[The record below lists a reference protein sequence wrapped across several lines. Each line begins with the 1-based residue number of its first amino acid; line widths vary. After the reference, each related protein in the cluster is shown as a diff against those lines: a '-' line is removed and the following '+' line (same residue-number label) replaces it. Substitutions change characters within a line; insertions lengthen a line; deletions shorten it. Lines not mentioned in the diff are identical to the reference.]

1 MPTVPA
7 CPSGQAGKVARP
19 PAAPACPQGH
29 ATRPPTAPVEQAAR
43 PPATSAC
50 PSGQATRPPPAPA
63 ARPARPPAAPAA
75 QPVRPPAAPAAQPA
89 EPASAASLARGWAL
103 LLALSAGCQGRACDC
118 ADPQADDARYTAR
131 AGSPAR
137 SDMPPWAG
145 PEDQPAS
152 AALTGGRPRPP
163 AQPLDA
169 YTMID
174 PTELRYRLWTE
185 PPPPFYVPPTPERTA
200 AFEAL
205 MRDLLATPTPE
216 PEALGEVAWA
226 AGFEVHA
233 WYVSG
238 QRLLA
243 AVEPRTGQ
251 TGGGAYLVRVADG
264 PAATEERPVIL
275 QAPHA
280 FHDLGT
286 ERIALALALRGDAWP
301 RALFVNTV
309 HRYLDTDGQRR
320 ERDAAPADPCHNPEH
335 LFSIATAAAL
345 DVMPRAEV
353 VQIHGFSEDDD
364 PLGPAAVVSAGDR
377 VAATGRTRE
386 VAHRLRG
393 ALGIEVALFPDD
405 RTRLGATA
413 NAQGRLIRARG
424 GAARFVHLELSH
436 ELRRRIQRDARALAS
451 LAEALRPDL
460 RDPEEILGLGPP
472 ERPL

>member
-1 MPTVPA
+1 
-7 CPSGQAGKVARP
+7 
-19 PAAPACPQGH
+19 
-29 ATRPPTAPVEQAAR
+29 
-43 PPATSAC
+43 
-50 PSGQATRPPPAPA
+50 
-63 ARPARPPAAPAA
+63 
-75 QPVRPPAAPAAQPA
+75 
-89 EPASAASLARGWAL
+89 
-103 LLALSAGCQGRACDC
+103 
-118 ADPQADDARYTAR
+118 
-131 AGSPAR
+131 
-137 SDMPPWAG
+137 MPPWAG

-169 YTMID
+169 FTMID
-174 PTELRYRLWTE
+174 PTELRHRLWTE
-185 PPPPFYVPPTPERTA
+185 PPPPFYVPPTAERTA

-205 MRDLLATPTPE
+205 MRGLLAAPTPE
-216 PEALGEVAWA
+216 PEALGELAWA
-226 AGFEVHA
+226 AGYEVHA

-243 AVEPRTGQ
+243 AVEPRTQQ
-251 TGGGAYLVRVADG
+251 TGGGAYLVRVADD
-264 PAATEERPVIL
+264 AAAAAERPVIL

-286 ERIALALALRGDAWP
+286 ERIALALALRGDGWP

-320 ERDAAPADPCHNPEH
+320 ERDAAPADPCHNPQH

-353 VQIHGFSEDDD
+353 VQLHGFSEDDD

-377 VAATGRTRE
+377 VAATARTRE
-386 VAHRLRG
+386 VAQRLRG
-393 ALGIEVALFPDD
+393 ALGIEVAVFPDD
-405 RTRLGATA
+405 RTRLGATS
-413 NAQGRLIRARG
+413 NAQGRLVRARG
-424 GAARFVHLELSH
+424 GVARFVHLELSH
-436 ELRRRIQRDARALAS
+436 ELRRRIQRDARALAN

-460 RDPEEILGLGPP
+460 RDPDEILGLGPP